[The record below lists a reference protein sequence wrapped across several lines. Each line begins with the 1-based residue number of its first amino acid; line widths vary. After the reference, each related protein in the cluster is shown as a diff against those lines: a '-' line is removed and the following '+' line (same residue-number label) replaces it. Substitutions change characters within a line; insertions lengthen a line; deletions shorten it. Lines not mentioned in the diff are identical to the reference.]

1 MKRFIEGV
9 EREQGL
15 LFPDHLEDFVGE
27 DNPVRA
33 VDAFVDGLD
42 LASMGFKGAADT
54 GRPGYHPSVLLK
66 IYVYGYLNRIHSSRR
81 LEREAGRNIELIWLT
96 GRLAPDFKT
105 IADFRRD
112 NGKAIRKVCSQ
123 FVFLCRQIGLL
134 DASQN
139 GDLIAIDGSKFK
151 ADNNRD
157 NNFTPAKLQ
166 RRMDDIKASI
176 TRYLDKL
183 DAADRNEP
191 ALPSARIDQLQERII
206 KLREQMAELQ
216 ATGVEM
222 EQSPDKQIS
231 TTDPD
236 ARSMRHR
243 GTGIVGYNVQA
254 AVDSKHHL
262 IIAHD
267 VITSGSDRDQLV
279 SMSNKARQS
288 LGTEKINVVADRG
301 YYGGEQLLE
310 CSNQQIVT
318 YVPRPLTSS
327 GTKRGFFIKQDFIYN
342 AQTDTY
348 TCPAGQTL
356 TKGAHRSDRKG
367 NVNFYRHLTACS
379 NCHLK
384 SRCTPEKIR
393 RIRRWDH
400 EAILDDVE
408 QRLEDRPDAMRI
420 RRSTVEHVFG
430 TIKTWMG
437 HSHFLARTRKNVATE
452 TSLHILA
459 YNFKRVL
466 NIIGPQN
473 LTAAIKVA

>member
-1 MKRFIEGV
+1 MKRFIEGI
-9 EREQGL
+9 ERAQGL
-15 LFPDHLEDFVGE
+15 LFPDHLEDFVSE

-42 LASMGFKGAADT
+42 LALMGFKGAANT

-96 GRLAPDFKT
+96 GRLVPDFKT

-112 NGKAIRKVCSQ
+112 NGKAIRKACSQ

-134 DASQN
+134 DAAQN
-139 GDLIAIDGSKFK
+139 GELVAIDGSKFK

-157 NNFTPAKLQ
+157 KNFTPAKLQ
-166 RRMDDIKASI
+166 RRMDDIETSMA
-176 TRYLDKL
+176 RYLDKL
-183 DAADRNEP
+183 DAADRNEL
-191 ALPSARIDQLQERII
+191 ALPSAKIDQLQERIAT
-206 KLREQMAELQ
+206 LREQMAELQ
-216 ATGVEM
+216 AIGVEM
-222 EQSPDKQIS
+222 DQSPDKQVS

-267 VITSGSDRDQLV
+267 VTTSGSDRDQLV
-279 SMSNKARQS
+279 AMSNKARQPM
-288 LGTEKINVVADRG
+288 GIEQINIVADRG

-327 GTKRGFFIKQDFIYN
+327 GTKRGLFIKQDFIYN
-342 AQTDTY
+342 AEADTY

-379 NCHLK
+379 DCHLK
-384 SRCTPEKIR
+384 PRCTPEKIR

-400 EAILDDVE
+400 ETILDDVE
-408 QRLEDRPDAMRI
+408 YRLDKKPDAMRI

-430 TIKTWMG
+430 TLKTWMG
-437 HSHFLARTRKNVATE
+437 HNHFLTRTKKKVATE
-452 TSLHILA
+452 TSLHVLA

-466 NIIGPQN
+466 NIIGSKDTIMA
-473 LTAAIKVA
+473 LKAA